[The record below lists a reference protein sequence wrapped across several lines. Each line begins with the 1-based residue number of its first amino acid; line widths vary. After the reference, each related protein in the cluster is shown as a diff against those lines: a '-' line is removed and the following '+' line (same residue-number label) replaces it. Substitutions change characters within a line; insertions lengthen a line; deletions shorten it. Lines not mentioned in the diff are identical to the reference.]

1 MARTL
6 TSRQQKSQLLKLFY
20 FRFEHNEC
28 HIFGRK
34 LNLIC
39 PYIIITLGILISQ
52 KYIFKNPG
60 AVYSETMIATMLEI
74 FTLIATLIVV

>member
-1 MARTL
+1 ML
-6 TSRQQKSQLLKLFY
+6 GSYK
-20 FRFEHNEC
+20 
-28 HIFGRK
+28 
-34 LNLIC
+34 NLIC